1 MVRRAN
7 SGHGTGRVVTLRRL
21 DSESWGAPRF
31 NILWVGLAALAAGAL
46 VLAGVVAVSLG
57 AFSSPP
63 LKTVPVRAAATPT
76 SQPAATDLA
85 ALDAPQVFEQVTPQQ
100 AAILNA
106 QVPVS
111 TLPNPAAAPF
121 SMTGAS
127 AADRANAL
135 NCLTL
140 AIYYEAANQAPDGQA
155 AVAQVVLN
163 RVRNVHFPKSVCGVV
178 FQGSALPTGCQ
189 FTFTCDGSLLRPPSV
204 VLWRNAQYVSQRALD
219 GYVQK
224 QVGLATHYHTIW
236 VVPYWQSSVLKV
248 GQIGAHVFY
257 RMGGG
262 LGMPVSFATKYGG
275 AEFLPTTP
283 ALSLNA
289 DLSALLAKPPVT
301 VIALPTVQ
309 RAIEPPPQ
317 APAVIVAPS
326 VVVASAQSIDV
337 PAGSV
342 GDEHIEAH
350 LSAFGHAPTKAPP
363 RLPIPSR

>member
-1 MVRRAN
+1 
-7 SGHGTGRVVTLRRL
+7 VTLRRL
-21 DSESWGAPRF
+21 DSESWGAPRVS
-31 NILWVGLAALAAGAL
+31 ILWVGLAAVAAGIL
-46 VLAGVVAVSLG
+46 VLGAVVAVWMG
-57 AFSSPP
+57 AFNAAP
-63 LKTVPVRAAATPT
+63 LKAIAPHTATAAS
-76 SQPAATDLA
+76 SQPPAAPDLA

-100 AAILNA
+100 AALLNA

-111 TLPNPAAAPF
+111 TLPNPPAAPF
-121 SMTGAS
+121 NLTDAS
-127 AADRANAL
+127 AVDRANAL

-140 AIYYEAANQAPDGQA
+140 AVYYEAATQAPDGQA

-204 VLWRNAQYVSQRALD
+204 ALWRNAQYVAQRALN

-257 RMGGG
+257 RMGGSLG
-262 LGMPVSFATKYGG
+262 LPVSFATTYGG
-275 AEFLPTTP
+275 GEFLPTSQ

-289 DLSALLAKPPVT
+289 DLTALLTKPPVT
-301 VIALPTVQ
+301 VVVLAPVQ
-309 RAIEPPPQ
+309 KVADTPPP
-317 APAVIVAPS
+317 APVIV
-326 VVVASAQSIDV
+326 VAQSVAVAAQPIDV

-342 GDEHIEAH
+342 DDQHLEAH
-350 LSAFGHAPTKAPP
+350 VSAFGHAPTRAPT

>member
-1 MVRRAN
+1 M
-7 SGHGTGRVVTLRRL
+7 TLRRL

-63 LKTVPVRAAATPT
+63 LNTVPVRAAATPT

-111 TLPNPAAAPF
+111 TLPNPPAAPF

-140 AIYYEAANQAPDGQA
+140 AIYYEASGQGPDGEA

-178 FQGSALPTGCQ
+178 FEGSNLPTGCQ
-189 FTFTCDGSLLRPPSV
+189 FTLPATGRCCGRHRWCCGAMPSTSPSARWTV
-204 VLWRNAQYVSQRALD
+204 TFRSRSALPR
-219 GYVQK
+219 
-224 QVGLATHYHTIW
+224 TTIPSGW
-236 VVPYWQSSVLKV
+236 STYWQSSVLKV

-289 DLSALLAKPPVT
+289 DLGALLAKPPVT